1 MDKQRGV
8 SLISMVIVIIIIII
22 LAGASIFSSKDLMS
36 ETKLVKVY
44 NEIATVRNAII
55 ELKSLNET
63 DPETY
68 DMDKMLMGEKIENI
82 ELYNQRVGW
91 NLNDGIEYY
100 YLGFADK
107 NIPDSLKDYLEEQLG
122 VRNIDFSYIVGA
134 ESIENVEVYLVDGL
148 PIGEYYYYT
157 YEDILN
163 QYLKNKNG

>member
-1 MDKQRGV
+1 MSKQKGV
-8 SLISMVIVIIIIII
+8 SLISMVIVIIIIVI

-36 ETKLVKVY
+36 ETKLAKVY
-44 NEIATVRNAII
+44 NEIATVRNAIV

-68 DMDKMLMGEKIENI
+68 DMNKMLMSEKIENI

-91 NLNDGIEYY
+91 NLNEGTEYY

-122 VRNIDFSYIVGA
+122 VKNIDFSYIISA
-134 ESIENVEVYLVDGL
+134 DTIEDIEVYLVDGL

-163 QYLKNKNG
+163 QYLKGKND